1 MLGRVWK
8 STLGKKF
15 LMAVTGTGLV
25 LFVFVHMMGNLQMFL
40 GPAVINRYAAMLQT
54 SIEFLWPARFWLALF
69 ALVHIVTGITLTWQN
84 RRARADRYAI
94 GKPVNATLASRTMLW
109 TGSYLALYIVYHL
122 LHFTIG
128 TIDLQL
134 AELKT
139 PDGHRDV
146 YRMVIGAFQDTRVAC
161 GYVLAMGVLCF
172 HLSHG
177 IGALFQS
184 LGIKKPGYEP
194 LIERLARLAALG
206 LLIGFVSV
214 PVAVQWGWLQ

>member
-1 MLGRVWK
+1 MLDRVWK

-40 GPAVINRYAAMLQT
+40 GPEVINRYAAMLQT
-54 SIEFLWPARFWLALF
+54 SIEFLWPARFGLAIF
-69 ALVHIVTGITLTWQN
+69 ALVHIGTGITLTWQN
-84 RRARADRYAI
+84 RQTRDQRYATR
-94 GKPVNATLASRTMLW
+94 KLVKATLASRTMLW
-109 TGSYLALYIVYHL
+109 TGSFVALYVVYHL

-128 TIDLQL
+128 TIDLHL
-134 AELKT
+134 AEMKT

-146 YRMVIGAFQDTRVAC
+146 YRMLIWAFQDSRVAC
-161 GYVLAMGVLCF
+161 GYILAMGVLCF

-194 LIERLARLAALG
+194 LIYRLARLAALG
-206 LLIGFVSV
+206 LLVGFVSV
-214 PVAVQWGWLQ
+214 PVAVQLGWLQ